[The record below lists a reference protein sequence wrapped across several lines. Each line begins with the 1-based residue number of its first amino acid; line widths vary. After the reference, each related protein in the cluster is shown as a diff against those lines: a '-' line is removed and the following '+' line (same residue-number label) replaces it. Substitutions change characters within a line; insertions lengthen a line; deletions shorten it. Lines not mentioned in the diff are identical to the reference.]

1 MKIAFDAKRITHNAT
16 GLGNYS
22 RYVVDILSNYYVEN
36 SYLLYSPS
44 AGKNHLRN
52 KLIERKNIQFHYPN
66 GFFNKKFKSYWR
78 SIGIV
83 TDLKKEH
90 PDLYHGL
97 SNELPAR
104 LQHTGIPSV
113 VTIHDL
119 IFVRYP
125 QFYKPIDRNI
135 YNYKF
140 CSACKRANRIIAISE
155 MTKQDIIQTY
165 QIPEDK
171 IDVVYQGCDI
181 SFLRKETPEKLQQ
194 VAQKYNLPSHYI
206 LYVGSIEQRK
216 NLLLVVR
223 TLKKLQSDIHLIA
236 IGKRT
241 PYTEFVEKYIQENNL
256 QHRITILN
264 NISFEDLPS
273 FYQMA
278 SLFVYPSFFEGFGIP
293 IIEALHSNTPVI
305 AATGSCLEEAG
316 GPNTLYVE
324 PHDINDLKEKIDW
337 VLSTPTQAD
346 AMRKAGKEYVK
357 RFLDKKLASDLMQ
370 VYNKVLDI

>member
-44 AGKNHLRN
+44 AAKNHLRN

-66 GFFNKKFKSYWR
+66 GYFNKKFKSYWR

-194 VAQKYNLPSHYI
+194 VAQKYNLP
-206 LYVGSIEQRK
+206 
-216 NLLLVVR
+216 
-223 TLKKLQSDIHLIA
+223 
-236 IGKRT
+236 
-241 PYTEFVEKYIQENNL
+241 
-256 QHRITILN
+256 
-264 NISFEDLPS
+264 
-273 FYQMA
+273 
-278 SLFVYPSFFEGFGIP
+278 
-293 IIEALHSNTPVI
+293 
-305 AATGSCLEEAG
+305 
-316 GPNTLYVE
+316 
-324 PHDINDLKEKIDW
+324 
-337 VLSTPTQAD
+337 
-346 AMRKAGKEYVK
+346 
-357 RFLDKKLASDLMQ
+357 
-370 VYNKVLDI
+370 